1 MILDEYLNY
10 LHEDDDEDEEEDREE
25 EDQGVEEDEDDEEE
39 VEEKFA
45 LVRKLSK
52 LAKDPLG
59 KQRYTTAIRR
69 HRKKVAK
76 LKQSIKPQVKTIKR
90 IPKQYRKKQYTLLKK
105 RKEVASAKRSGKEL
119 KRAEKAMKWK
129 RRARTA
135 TALSGVGTV
144 GFHAA
149 KRADLKGQSI

>member
-10 LHEDDDEDEEEDREE
+10 LQEDDDEEI
-25 EDQGVEEDEDDEEE
+25 
-39 VEEKFA
+39 EEKFA
-45 LVRKLSK
+45 IVKKLAK

-59 KQRYTTAIRR
+59 KKRHLTAVRR

-76 LKQSIKPQVKTIKR
+76 LKQTIKPKATLIKK
-90 IPKQYRKKQYTLLKK
+90 IPKQYRKKQYTAL
-105 RKEVASAKRSGKEL
+105 RKTKQLASAKRTGKEL

-129 RRARTA
+129 KRARTSV
-135 TALSGVGTV
+135 ALSGVGGA
-144 GFHAA
+144 GFYAA